1 MPCELSGAGDSM
13 DEEGSVLA
21 TLSGPCLWSEE
32 VVCTAAALVAQLA
45 GEGRYAGS
53 GEDRQEMDFDKR
65 LHLLQAALVFG
76 ASFRVGAWQLS

>member
-21 TLSGPCLWSEE
+21 TLSGPCFWSEE

-65 LHLLQAALVFG
+65 LHLL
-76 ASFRVGAWQLS
+76 